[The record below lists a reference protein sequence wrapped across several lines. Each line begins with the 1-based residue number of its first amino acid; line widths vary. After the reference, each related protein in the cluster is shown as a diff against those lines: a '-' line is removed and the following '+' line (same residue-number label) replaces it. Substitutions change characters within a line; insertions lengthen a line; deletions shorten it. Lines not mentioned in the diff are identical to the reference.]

1 MIVKNYTK
9 DTRSLANYRPIS
21 LTNVSYK
28 IFASLVQSRLATSLD
43 SRIRPTQFG
52 FRKNCSTSQP
62 IHILR
67 RLLEMH
73 ERQPSPFRAL
83 FLDWSKAFD
92 SITFTASCSAMS
104 FMGVSPHVISV
115 IMSLYNNPSFRVRDS
130 QQTFEIRTQTKVLRQ
145 GCPLSPYLFSMV
157 LSHLFHDV
165 ENQYTSLFGLIPGVI
180 HTPSPLWDLVYADD
194 TVLLSNS
201 AQHAKCDHLRLN
213 SDQRI
218 CYSANTSFSACPCDS
233 CTGNSPMGSL
243 VPLSNEVKYSGVDLD
258 TFGNSRNN
266 TSYRISQA
274 MHSSKLLKPLLPHSS
289 LPPSWKLTVYRSIV
303 LSILMYAMDS
313 VLLSTAQITR
323 LNAVHFKSYVG
334 FSKSSLPITIGSL
347 TLLTLNALM
356 SILLASPIL
365 LKQLSLLLSF
375 IRSSASN
382 YLVTCFD
389 ILILLKA
396 NPRLCHLVPIASSQA
411 PIELDAHVFTGR
423 NLVWPKRPTG

>member
-1 MIVKNYTK
+1 MIVKNHTK

-28 IFASLVQSRLATSLD
+28 IFASMIQSRLATSLD

-73 ERQPSPFRAL
+73 ERQPSPFHAL

-92 SITFTASCSAMS
+92 SVTFTAICSAMS

-130 QQTFEIRTQTKVLRQ
+130 QQTSEIRTQTKGLRQ

-180 HTPSPLWDLVYADD
+180 HTPSPLWDLEYADD

-201 AQHAKCDHLRLN
+201 AQHATRMLHLIQHFGAQPGLLLNEDKCDHLRLN

-218 CYSANTSFSACPCDS
+218 YYSANTSFSACPCDS
-233 CTGNSPMGSL
+233 CTGNAPMGSL
-243 VPLSNEVKYSGVDLD
+243 VPLSNEVKYLGVYLD
-258 TFGNSRNN
+258 TFGNSRKN

-274 MHSSKLLKPLLPHSS
+274 MHSSKLLKPLLSHSS
-289 LPPSWKLTVYRSIV
+289 LPPSWK
-303 LSILMYAMDS
+303 
-313 VLLSTAQITR
+313 
-323 LNAVHFKSYVG
+323 
-334 FSKSSLPITIGSL
+334 
-347 TLLTLNALM
+347 
-356 SILLASPIL
+356 
-365 LKQLSLLLSF
+365 
-375 IRSSASN
+375 
-382 YLVTCFD
+382 
-389 ILILLKA
+389 
-396 NPRLCHLVPIASSQA
+396 
-411 PIELDAHVFTGR
+411 
-423 NLVWPKRPTG
+423 